1 MTTDYCEIKAA
12 LAAGNWTEALAL
24 YSNGKNSL
32 SGLSRRSFSRFAT
45 YVTSGPELLHDSLAM
60 GRNNT
65 WLDVAIRAAFAAQN
79 RPLVEGLIVIAGF
92 KYGLHEI
99 DEGATKIVQYLEDNT
114 LTSLVGDADG
124 ASHSVDEAWAL
135 WTGGRADHCGSAAG
149 WAAALGADMGTTFLG
164 KSFINAAATLTFN
177 ELLMSGRKDN
187 GTLSSAAYNASRVDL
202 MRELV
207 LLGLQG
213 VLHSSYKAD
222 AALTCRRPA
231 ADLAEAK
238 AYISV
243 HWTYLEPF
251 LVARGVAT
259 DRISRLRTALT
270 AARPDYMNVR
280 RAVVSVADA
289 MGRRM
294 SEIGT
299 PIHERVTRGW
309 AGCSASR
316 LL

>member
-1 MTTDYCEIKAA
+1 MTTDYCDIKAA
-12 LAAGNWTEALAL
+12 LAAGNWTEALAI
-24 YSNGKNSL
+24 YSNGKNSRT
-32 SGLSRRSFSRFAT
+32 GLSFRSFSRFAS
-45 YVTSGPELLHDSLAM
+45 YVASGPEFLHDSLAM
-60 GRNNT
+60 GRNSS
-65 WLDVAIRAAFAAQN
+65 WLDIAIRAAFGAQN

-92 KYGLHEI
+92 KYGLHEV

-114 LTSLVGDADG
+114 LTNLVADSNG
-124 ASHSVDEAWAL
+124 AAHSVDEGWVM
-135 WTGGRADHCGSAAG
+135 WSGGRDGGCGYASS

-164 KSFINAAATLTFN
+164 KSYVNAAVINTFN
-177 ELLMSGRKDN
+177 DLLMSSRKDN

-202 MRELV
+202 MRQLV

-213 VLHSSYKAD
+213 VLHSSYKAH
-222 AALTCRRPA
+222 AATACRRPA

-238 AYISV
+238 AYITV

-251 LVARGVAT
+251 LVARGVPA
-259 DRISRLRTALT
+259 DRINRLRSALT
-270 AARPDYMNVR
+270 ATRTDYMNVR

-294 SEIGT
+294 FEIGT
-299 PIHERVTRGW
+299 PIHDRVTRGW
-309 AGCSASR
+309 EGCSASR